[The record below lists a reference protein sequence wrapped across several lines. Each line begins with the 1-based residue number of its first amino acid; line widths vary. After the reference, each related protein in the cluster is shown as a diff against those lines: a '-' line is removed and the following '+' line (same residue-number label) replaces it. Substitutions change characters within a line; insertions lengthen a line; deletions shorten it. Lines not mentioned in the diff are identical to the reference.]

1 MVKFAN
7 NLKIPQET
15 TASSLVPETA
25 AMKKGRTFPSPAHMH
40 SFFFFPLILQGLG
53 SSLIILLYKIP
64 LVHDEDK
71 TYAVFQ
77 HAVL

>member
-40 SFFFFPLILQGLG
+40 SFFFFSPYSSRAGIIFNHPTLQN
-53 SSLIILLYKIP
+53 SSC
-64 LVHDEDK
+64 
-71 TYAVFQ
+71 TR
-77 HAVL
+77 